1 MYIVKTLREFVH
13 IDDDGKD
20 QGANGERTFLPLS
33 ERRGDL
39 VSDPQYGKQYD
50 RKPKR

>member
-20 QGANGERTFLPLS
+20 QGANGEYWLGAVDFI
-33 ERRGDL
+33 
-39 VSDPQYGKQYD
+39 
-50 RKPKR
+50 